1 MRNVAQILCGFTL
14 LPIFILFSVKK
25 NNDKIEILLL
35 HHRKHAFIDF
45 YQKFIIKEKKRYQLH
60 ECDSLFDLTSTEL
73 FHEAC
78 LMIDFYSERHPSYID
93 ENYILMINRWIN
105 KKQDDYAPLDNP
117 NIKTT
122 MAFKRAIDFYES
134 EDLAKYIDSLRNVFY
149 KKAEKGELRSL
160 ECID

>member
-1 MRNVAQILCGFTL
+1 
-14 LPIFILFSVKK
+14 
-25 NNDKIEILLL
+25 
-35 HHRKHAFIDF
+35 
-45 YQKFIIKEKKRYQLH
+45 
-60 ECDSLFDLTSTEL
+60 
-73 FHEAC
+73 
-78 LMIDFYSERHPSYID
+78 MIDFYSERHPSYID